1 MGRSRGSPAPGPSP
15 RLLEEVHMAKTIT
28 EQVMEAHLVSGE
40 LAPGAEVAL
49 KIDHTLTQDATGTL
63 AYLEFE
69 AMGVDRAKPEVAVSY
84 VDHNLLQTDYRNAD
98 DHRFLRTVAARYG
111 LWFSPPGNGICH
123 QVHLERFSAPGK
135 TLIGSDSHTP
145 TAGGMGMLAFGAGGL
160 DVALA
165 LAGQPFY
172 LVMPE
177 ILGVRLTGKLSPWVS
192 AKDVILE
199 LLRRLTVKGG
209 RGKILEY
216 FGPALKHLSVTDRAS
231 IANMGAELG
240 ATTSIF
246 PADEQTRRFLALQQR
261 EADFRPLKAQGKPRY
276 AEIVEIDLGEL
287 EPLAACPSSPDKVKP
302 VRDLAGTPVEQVLIG
317 SCANSSFRDLMIVA
331 KALQGRQVHPRV
343 SLEINPGSRQVL
355 ENLALNGYLVPLIEA
370 GAKIM
375 PPGCWGCIGMG
386 QAPATGAASVRTFT
400 RNFPGR
406 SGTREDEVY
415 LASPEVAAA
424 AAVFGEFGDPRRL
437 GEYPKVV
444 PPRRFVVDGR
454 NLIPPP
460 SPEES
465 ARVEV
470 LRGPNI
476 VPFPKLTPLPDTW
489 RGQVWLKLGDNITT
503 DDILPAGS
511 QILPLRSNLPAISG
525 YTFSRVAPD
534 FVRRLK
540 DQPVWEEDK
549 RLKEGA
555 VVGGDN
561 YGQGSSREHAA
572 LAPRYLG
579 VRIKL
584 VKSFARIHL
593 ANLINFG
600 ILPLTFENPEDYQH
614 LHEEQVIELPDV
626 RLRLLNGDQRL
637 PLNILGPD
645 GHKEKEIWVKV
656 DLSGRQR
663 RMIALGGALNVARGG

>member
-1 MGRSRGSPAPGPSP
+1 MS
-15 RLLEEVHMAKTIT
+15 KTIT
-28 EQVMEAHLVSGE
+28 KQILEAHLVTGKLE
-40 LAPGAEVAL
+40 PGAEVAL
-49 KIDHTLTQDATGTL
+49 AIDHTLTQDATGTL

-84 VDHNLLQTDYRNAD
+84 VDHNLLQTDFRNAD

-145 TAGGMGMLAFGAGGL
+145 TAGGAGMLAFGAGGL
-160 DVALA
+160 DVAMA

-177 ILGVRLTGKLSPWVS
+177 IMGVRLTGKLPPWVS

-209 RGKILEY
+209 RGKIFEY
-216 FGPALKHLSVTDRAS
+216 FGPALKYLSVPERAS

-246 PADEQTRRFLALQQR
+246 PADEQTRKFLKLQGR
-261 EADFRPLKAQGKPRY
+261 EKDFRPLEAEGITAY
-276 AEIVEIDLGEL
+276 AHMEKVNLAAL
-287 EPLAACPSSPDKVKP
+287 EPLIACPGSPDNVVP
-302 VRDLAGTPVEQVLIG
+302 VEEVAGTVVEQVLIG
-317 SCANSSFRDLMIVA
+317 SCANSSFRDLMVVA
-331 KALQGRQVHPRV
+331 KALAVRQVHPRV

-355 ENLALNGYLVPLIEA
+355 ENLALAGALVPLLEA

-386 QAPATGAASVRTFT
+386 QAPATGAVSVRTFT

-406 SGTREDEVY
+406 SGTKGDLVY
-415 LASPEVAAA
+415 LASPETAAA
-424 AAVFGEFGDPRRL
+424 AAVFGELTDPRRL
-437 GEYPKVV
+437 GDYPRVLM
-444 PPRRFVVDGR
+444 PRRFLVDGR
-454 NLIPPP
+454 HLIAPPP
-460 SPEES
+460 PAE
-465 ARVEV
+465 ARKIEV

-476 VPFPKLTPLPDTW
+476 VPFPELTPLPETW
-489 RGQVWLKLGDNITT
+489 RGKVWLKAGDNVTT

-511 QILPLRSNLPAISG
+511 HILPLRSNLPAISE
-525 YTFSRVAPD
+525 YAFSRLAPD
-534 FVRRLK
+534 FVKRLR

-549 RLKEGA
+549 KLREGA
-555 VVGGDN
+555 IVGGDN

-600 ILPLTFENPEDYQH
+600 ILPLSFENPEDYHH
-614 LHEEQVIELPDV
+614 LHEDQVVELPEV
-626 RLRLLNGDQRL
+626 RERLLKGEERL
-637 PLNILGPD
+637 PLNILGP
-645 GHKEKEIWVKV
+645 GGQKEREIWVRV
-656 DLSGRQR
+656 DLSDRQR
-663 RMIALGGALNVARGG
+663 QMIALGGALNLARGGV

>member
-1 MGRSRGSPAPGPSP
+1 
-15 RLLEEVHMAKTIT
+15 MAQTLTAQI
-28 EQVMEAHLVSGE
+28 MAAHLVSGE
-40 LAPGAEVAL
+40 LRPGTEVAL

-69 AMGVDRAKPEVAVSY
+69 AMGVDRAVPEVAVSY
-84 VDHNLLQTDYRNAD
+84 VDHNLLQTDFRNAD

-111 LWFSPPGNGICH
+111 LYFSPPGNGICH

-145 TAGGMGMLAFGAGGL
+145 TAGGAGMLAFGAGGL

-177 ILGVRLTGKLSPWVS
+177 VLGIRLTGRFPAWVS

-209 RGKILEY
+209 VGKILEY
-216 FGPALKHLSVTDRAS
+216 FGPGVKHLAVPERAT

-246 PADEQTRRFLALQQR
+246 PSDEQTRRFLALQGR
-261 EADFRPLKAQGKPRY
+261 LEDFRPLRPGNPQDY
-276 AEIVEIDLGEL
+276 ARVEEVDLERL
-287 EPLAACPSSPDKVKP
+287 EPLIACPSSPDKVVP
-302 VRDLAGTPVEQVLIG
+302 VREVEGTPVEQVLIG
-317 SCANSSFRDLMIVA
+317 SCANSSFRDLMVVA
-331 KALQGRQVHPRV
+331 QALKGRRIHPRV

-355 ENLALNGYLVPLIEA
+355 ENLTLAGGLLPLLEA
-370 GAKIM
+370 GARIM

-386 QAPATGAASVRTFT
+386 QAPPTGGASVRTFT

-406 SGTREDEVY
+406 SGTQGDQVY
-415 LASPEVAAA
+415 LATPETAAA
-424 AAVFGEFGDPRRL
+424 AAVFGEIADPRRL
-437 GEYPKVV
+437 GDYPNVAA
-444 PPRRFVVDGR
+444 PRYFLINGR

-460 SPEES
+460 PPGEP
-465 ARVEV
+465 VEV

-476 VPFPKLTPLPDTW
+476 VPFPQLSPLPDTW
-489 RGQVWLKLGDNITT
+489 RGRIWLKLGDNITT

-511 QILPLRSNLPAISG
+511 HILPLRSNLPAISE
-525 YTFSRVAPD
+525 YAFSRVAPD
-534 FVRRLK
+534 FAKSLK
-540 DQPVWEEDK
+540 DQAAVVWEDEYL
-549 RLKEGA
+549 LKEGA
-555 VVGGDN
+555 VVGGEN

-579 VRIKL
+579 VRVKL

-600 ILPLTFENPEDYQH
+600 ILPLTFEDPADYDHLQED
-614 LHEEQVIELPDV
+614 QVIELPDL
-626 RLRLLNGDQRL
+626 RERLLRGDTRL
-637 PLNILGPD
+637 PLRILGP
-645 GHKEKEIWVKV
+645 GGQPEREIQVKAE
-656 DLSGRQR
+656 LSERQR
-663 RMIALGGALNVARGG
+663 HMLALGGALNLARGK